1 MSSGE
6 LVGLRGQLPVPV
18 GDPAGGV
25 GHPADGDALVAD
37 RDVGVMVRGLGSLG
51 EAVDERD
58 RGGEAVEGELALKR
72 AVDLVPVVHA
82 PEYGGFSQWRKPTPT
97 TELTVSWFYRP
108 LAHLVVLALM
118 PLRVPPP
125 AVVLAGATAGIAS
138 AVELARGDY
147 VLAAALLVLKTVL
160 DGADGALAR
169 ASGRI
174 TAFGRYLDSEC
185 DLLVNAALFAAIG
198 YATGRWFLAVVV
210 FLVATLVLSV
220 NYNLRRLYLR
230 ERGIEEEPLSVA
242 GLAARSARRF
252 YELVYAPQDRAVE
265 WLVRRYRVTYDTRVL
280 TALHNVGL
288 ATQHTVIAACLVL
301 AARL

>member
-6 LVGLRGQLPVPV
+6 LVSLSGQLPVPV

-25 GHPADGDALVAD
+25 GHPADGDVLVAD

-58 RGGEAVEGELALKR
+58 RGGEAVEGELALER
-72 AVDLVPVVHA
+72 AVDLVPVTHV
-82 PEYGGFSQWRKPTPT
+82 PEYGGFSRWRKPTPT
-97 TELTVSWFYRP
+97 TELTVAWFYRP
-108 LAHLVVLALM
+108 LAHLVVLALL

-174 TAFGRYLDSEC
+174 TALGRYLDSEC

-220 NYNLRRLYLR
+220 NYNLRRLHLR
-230 ERGIEEEPLSVA
+230 ERGIEEEPLPVT
-242 GLAARSARRF
+242 GLAARAARRL

-265 WLVRRYRVTYDTRVL
+265 WFVRRYRITYDRRAL
-280 TALHNVGL
+280 TVIHNLGL

>member
-1 MSSGE
+1 MSSRE
-6 LVGLRGQLPVPV
+6 LVGPGGHVAVPI
-18 GDPAGGV
+18 GDPTGGV

-58 RGGEAVEGELALKR
+58 RGEEAVEGELALER
-72 AVDLVPVVHA
+72 AVDLVPVAHDA
-82 PEYGGFSQWRKPTPT
+82 EYGGFSRWRKQTPT
-97 TELTVSWFYRP
+97 TELTVAWFYRP
-108 LAHLVVLALM
+108 LAHLVVLALL

-138 AVELARGDY
+138 AVEVARGDY

-160 DGADGALAR
+160 DAADGALAR
-169 ASGRI
+169 ASSRI

-230 ERGIEEEPLSVA
+230 ERGIEEGPLPVT
-242 GLAARSARRF
+242 GLAARAARRL

-265 WLVRRYRVTYDTRVL
+265 WFARRYRVTYDRRAL
-280 TALHNVGL
+280 TVLHNLGL